1 MNKRLE
7 ISVEF
12 NEEGKKK
19 RKKKEEREGKLQILA
34 RFS

>member
-12 NEEGKKK
+12 NEEREKK

-34 RFS
+34 H